1 MIAFFKPNGYNSA
14 SIFTGGTATMKA
26 KKILLFMLGAAVV
39 VAGFLALQKR
49 RK

>member
-1 MIAFFKPNGYNSA
+1 
-14 SIFTGGTATMKA
+14 MKA

-39 VAGFLALQKR
+39 VAGFLALRKR